1 MSGSFTPWIEKI
13 IDRTIQMVQDDVLK
27 KKIQILILQPFLQY
41 VIELIFPYVIIICAV
56 FGLMILMMVSIL
68 GLLVFRLQTPN
79 FPVAV
84 PAAVAMA
91 AGGSSM

>member
-1 MSGSFTPWIEKI
+1 
-13 IDRTIQMVQDDVLK
+13 MVQDDVLK
-27 KKIQILILQPFLQY
+27 KKVQILILQPFLQY

-79 FPVAV
+79 IPVI
-84 PAAVAMA
+84 PAAVTMA

>member
-1 MSGSFTPWIEKI
+1 MSGGAMPPWIEKI
-13 IDRTIQMVQDDVLK
+13 IDRTIQMLQDDVLK

-68 GLLVFRLQTPN
+68 GLLVFRLQAP
-79 FPVAV
+79 A
-84 PAAVAMA
+84 AAVAMA
-91 AGGSSM
+91 AGGSVV